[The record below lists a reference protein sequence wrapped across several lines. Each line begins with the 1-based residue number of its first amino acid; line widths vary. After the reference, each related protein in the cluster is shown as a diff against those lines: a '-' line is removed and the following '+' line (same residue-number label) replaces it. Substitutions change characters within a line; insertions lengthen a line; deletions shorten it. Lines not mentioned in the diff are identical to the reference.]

1 MAAFTE
7 RAADSLAASM
17 IFDTSPKTARYGA
30 SSPLVVA
37 VFSTARCSGLSGL
50 EGRPISVP
58 PRRRPATGPSR
69 GEAGRPGPARP
80 GW

>member
-30 SSPLVVA
+30 SSPPVGA
-37 VFSTARCSGLSGL
+37 VFFTIRRSELSGL
-50 EGRPISVP
+50 FGKPISP
-58 PRRRPATGPSR
+58 APRRRRPATGPSR
-69 GEAGRPGPARP
+69 EGACRLGPA
-80 GW
+80 